1 MPEEIKVG
9 VYVCHCGG
17 NISDVVNVGEVA
29 AYASGLEGVAVAR
42 DYIFMCSNP
51 GQGLIEKHIR
61 QGRINRVVVACCS
74 PRLHEATFRKALARA
89 GLNPYLL
96 EIANIREQ
104 CSWAHPDNPYRAT
117 EKAKDLV
124 RMAVAKVKLAKPL
137 ENVRVPARPEV
148 LVVGGGVAGLRAG
161 LDLAER
167 GFQVHIIEQSP
178 FFGGR
183 MAQLARVY
191 PTEEEAP
198 ALLKKLFQK
207 VAGHPR
213 IRLYPATTLEEVEG
227 FVGNW
232 EVKIK
237 QRPSLVDEKCDR
249 CGRCEEVCP
258 VEVPDPFNYGLSSR
272 KAIYFPYRDAFP
284 SRYAIDLDH
293 CTRCGECVKACPR
306 GLIKLDR
313 EEQTYSLSVGAIIL
327 ATGFAPYEPKEGEYG
342 YKVFPEVITLP
353 QLVRLLSSSG
363 PTRGELRLPRAPN
376 TAQIKSVV
384 FINCVGSRQLPKEGE
399 KVNKYC
405 SRYCCTAALQTARE
419 VKRRYPETRI
429 FVAYQDIRTYCRDCE
444 DYYEGASNDGV
455 VFLRYLPKEPPVVK
469 RENGRLV
476 VEVKDQLTFGETVT
490 VPADLVV
497 LVVGMEPSEGTKE
510 MAAKLRLPVGEDGFL
525 LEVHPKLRPVEVGVE
540 GLFVAGTAQ
549 GPKDITET
557 TLSASAAAVRASVLL
572 ARGQVELEPFVAEV
586 YPERCNGCGICVE
599 ECSYGALKLKDG
611 KVEVNEA
618 VCQGCGACAAM
629 CPQRALGVRG
639 YTIDQFAAMIDAAVE
654 EGVR

>member
-1 MPEEIKVG
+1 MSEEIKVG

-17 NISDVVNVGEVA
+17 NISDVVNVSEVA

-51 GQGLIEKHIR
+51 GQGLIERHIR

-74 PRLHEATFRKALARA
+74 PRLHEPTFRKALARA

-148 LVVGGGVAGLRAG
+148 LVVGGGVAGLKAG

-167 GFQVHIIEQSP
+167 GFQVHLIEQSP
-178 FFGGR
+178 FLGGR

-198 ALLKKLFQK
+198 ALLKELCKK
-207 VAGHPR
+207 VAQHPK
-213 IRLYPATTLEEVEG
+213 IKLYPATTLEAVEG

-249 CGRCEEVCP
+249 CARCEEVCP

-272 KAIYFPYRDAFP
+272 KAIYFPYPDAFP
-284 SRYAIDLDH
+284 SRYAIDLDR
-293 CTRCGECVKACPR
+293 CTKCGACVKACPR
-306 GLIKLDR
+306 GLIKLDQ
-313 EEQTYSLSVGAIIL
+313 EEKVLSLSVGAIIL

-342 YKVFPEVITLP
+342 YKIFPEVITLP
-353 QLVRLLSSSG
+353 QLIRLLSSSG
-363 PTRGELRLPRAPN
+363 PTRGELRLPQNGR
-376 TAQIKSVV
+376 IKNVV

-405 SRYCCTAALQTARE
+405 SRYCCTAALQAARE
-419 VKRRYPETRI
+419 IRRRYPETRV
-429 FVAYQDIRTYCRDCE
+429 FMAYQDIRTYCRDCE

-455 VFLRYLPKEPPVVK
+455 IFLRYLPEEPPIVK

-476 VEVKDQLTFGETVT
+476 VEVRDQLTFGETVT
-490 VPADLVV
+490 APADLVV

-557 TLSASAAAVRASVLL
+557 VLSAGAAAVRASVLL

-586 YPERCNGCGICVE
+586 YSERCNGCGICLE
-599 ECSYGALKLKDG
+599 ECSYGALRLKDG

-629 CPQRALGVRG
+629 CPQKALGVRG

>member
-1 MPEEIKVG
+1 MSETKVG

-17 NISDVVNVGEVA
+17 NVSDVVKVDEVA
-29 AYASGLEGVAVAR
+29 AYAATLEGVAVAR

-51 GQGLIEKHIR
+51 GQGLIEKDIR
-61 QGRINRVVVACCS
+61 EGRINRVVVACCS
-74 PRLHEATFRKALARA
+74 PRLHEATFRKALSRA

-104 CSWAHPDNPYRAT
+104 CSRAHPDNPYRAT

-137 ENVRVPARPEV
+137 ENIRVAARPEV

-167 GFQVHIIEQSP
+167 GFQVHLIERSP

-183 MAQLARVY
+183 MAQLEKVY

-198 ALLKKLFQK
+198 ALLKQLLKK
-207 VAGHPR
+207 VAQHPK

-232 EVKIK
+232 KVKVK
-237 QRPSLVDEKCDR
+237 QRPLLVDEKCDR

-258 VEVPDPFNYGLSSR
+258 VEVPDSFNYGLSLR
-272 KAIYFPYRDAFP
+272 KAIYFPHPDAFP
-284 SRYAIDLDH
+284 SRYAVDLDH
-293 CTRCGECVKACPR
+293 CTKCGECVKVCPR
-306 GLIKLDR
+306 GLINL
-313 EEQTYSLSVGAIIL
+313 EQKEKIYSLSVGAIIL
-327 ATGFAPYEPKEGEYG
+327 ATGFTPYEPKKGEYG

-353 QLVRLLSSSG
+353 QLVRLLSPSG
-363 PTRGELRLPRAPN
+363 PTKGELRIPQTTNARK
-376 TAQIKSVV
+376 IKNVV

-405 SRYCCTAALQTARE
+405 SRYCCTATLQAARE
-419 VKRRYPETRI
+419 IKRRYPESEV
-429 FVAYQDIRTYCRDCE
+429 FVIYQDIRTYCRDCE
-444 DYYEGASNDGV
+444 DYYEGASSDGV
-455 VFLRYLPKEPPVVK
+455 IFLRYRPEEPPTVK
-469 RENGRLV
+469 REDSDLT
-476 VEVKDQLTFGETVT
+476 VEVKDLLTFGETVI

-510 MAAKLRLPVGEDGFL
+510 IAAKLRLPVGEDGFL

-557 TLSASAAAVRASVLL
+557 ALSAGAAAAKASVLL
-572 ARGQVELEPFVAEV
+572 ARGHVELEPFVAEV
-586 YPERCNGCGICVE
+586 YPERCNGCGICLE

-629 CPQRALGVRG
+629 CPQMALGVRG
-639 YTIDQFAAMIDAAVE
+639 YTIDQFAAMIDAAIA